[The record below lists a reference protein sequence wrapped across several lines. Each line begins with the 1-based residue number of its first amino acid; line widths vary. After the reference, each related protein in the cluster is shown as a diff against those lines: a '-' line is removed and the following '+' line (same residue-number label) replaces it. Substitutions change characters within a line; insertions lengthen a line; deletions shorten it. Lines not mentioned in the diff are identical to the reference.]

1 MRGVDVIRMF
11 GIESILIWTA
21 LMMKKR
27 IVVYSESIGVLLK
40 VIRYAHMRATAG
52 WMTGTGGSG

>member
-40 VIRYAHMRATAG
+40 VIRYAHMRAAADG
-52 WMTGTGGSG
+52 